1 VRVSVLL
8 SFSLLL
14 VLVLHV
20 NTSLIRRS
28 IKLLSTPG
36 LVSRDGEINR
46 VKEKLIVGD
55 YVGMVE

>member
-1 VRVSVLL
+1 LL